1 MASFQLL
8 GYLPLEGFTCHPN
21 ALPYFLH
28 WISLITLE
36 SLEEVQQAV
45 QASHGVYSRHRVTA
59 EATPCSEQEL
69 KFTLV
74 ITGGTPSFRS
84 ADGVA
89 LSRSSNISKREYIGE
104 VTEICGAILTV
115 SIVWPTS
122 SDDSS
127 RKNILKGMWYLY
139 KFPSLV
145 GYRRTSAALKALQDA
160 TKYGQNVLKGIVSS
174 FCVDDPSS
182 QDSCERVVKE
192 TIVEHL
198 ISGQLM
204 RGEELEEGVIKV
216 EETKVEATG
225 AGELEAP
232 GGVGVGVG
240 VEEGDRCRQR
250 IFVACVLLRDCRF
263 VSNIF
268 TLWLFEH
275 KNVEM
280 VFFLLCC

>member
-1 MASFQLL
+1 MRPIVPHL
-8 GYLPLEGFTCHPN
+8 HPMQ
-21 ALPYFLH
+21 P
-28 WISLITLE
+28 IGTT
-36 SLEEVQQAV
+36 
-45 QASHGVYSRHRVTA
+45 HRVMTRVRDGVLFH
-59 EATPCSEQEL
+59 TRGHIGKEL
-69 KFTLV
+69 KPQT
-74 ITGGTPSFRS
+74 R
-84 ADGVA
+84 
-89 LSRSSNISKREYIGE
+89 
-104 VTEICGAILTV
+104 
-115 SIVWPTS
+115 
-122 SDDSS
+122 
-127 RKNILKGMWYLY
+127 
-139 KFPSLV
+139 
-145 GYRRTSAALKALQDA
+145 
-160 TKYGQNVLKGIVSS
+160 
-174 FCVDDPSS
+174 
-182 QDSCERVVKE
+182 KE

-275 KNVEM
+275 KNVKM
-280 VFFLLCC
+280 VFFLLCS